1 MNINSLS
8 TENLLFTQKLL
19 QELPEN
25 KKLNLSEK
33 QKTAFQKVLT
43 EALLKSSDIKNL
55 SDLQDQLILK
65 DPKLFNMINVN
76 NQNGFLNLLGTKLN
90 KDSNLSNVQVQLLKS
105 LNLTSEGS
113 SSPSSNILISALT
126 NSNLKQNKVTAK
138 SQVGNNN
145 AIKAKAKTSYQQQIP
160 TNLSTNMGR
169 MFSRIE
175 QITSNFFV

>member
-1 MNINSLS
+1 MNINSQS

-65 DPKLFNMINVN
+65 DPKLFNMINLN
-76 NQNGFLNLLGTKLN
+76 NQNDFLNLLDTKLN
-90 KDSNLSNVQVQLLKS
+90 KTSNLSNDQIQLLKS

-113 SSPSSNILISALT
+113 ISPSSKILISELT
-126 NSNLKQNKVTAK
+126 NSNLKQVK

-145 AIKAKAKTSYQQQIP
+145 AIKTKAKTSYQQQIP
-160 TNLSTNMGR
+160 INLRTNMGG